1 MRVLIV
7 EDDPATRDLLE
18 RHLREQGIQV
28 EAVADS
34 QSGEASAATEVFD
47 AIVLDVV
54 LPGHD
59 GFQVCRRLRARNIDT
74 PILLLTGRLALD
86 DRVRGL
92 DAGADDYLVKPFA
105 LEELLA
111 RLRAVTR
118 RGRSRQFTSVLS
130 YGPVELDQNEKAV
143 RVNGE
148 AVTLTLTE
156 FRLLEYLLLRA
167 EKPVAREEL
176 ARHVWGQTSGAP
188 SNVVDVYISYLRKK
202 LGPAGSALLRTVRNV
217 GYTVTGRYA

>member
-1 MRVLIV
+1 MRVLVV

-18 RHLREQGIQV
+18 RHLREEGVQV

-34 QSGEASAATEVFD
+34 QSAEASAATGVFD

-59 GFQVCRRLRARNIDT
+59 GFQVCRRLRTRNIDT

-92 DAGADDYLVKPFA
+92 DAGADDYLMKPYA

-118 RGRSRQFTSVLS
+118 RGRSRQFSAVLS
-130 YGPVELDQNEKAV
+130 YGPVELDQRDKV
-143 RVNGE
+143 VKVNGE
-148 AVTLTLTE
+148 VVVLTVTE
-156 FRLLEYLLLRA
+156 FRLLEYLLMRA
-167 EKPVAREEL
+167 EKPVTRDEL
-176 ARHVWGQTSGAP
+176 ARHVWGQASGPP
-188 SNVVDVYISYLRKK
+188 SNVIDVYVSYLRKK
-202 LGPAGSALLRTVRNV
+202 LGPAGLSHLRTVRNV
-217 GYTVTGRYA
+217 GYTLTGRYA

>member
-1 MRVLIV
+1 MRVLVV
-7 EDDPATRDLLE
+7 EDDQAARDLLE
-18 RHLREQGIQV
+18 RHLRENGIKV

-34 QSGEASAATEVFD
+34 ESAESSAATGVFD
-47 AIVLDVV
+47 AIVLDVI

-59 GFQVCRRLRARNIDT
+59 GFQVCRRLRARSIDT

-92 DAGADDYLVKPFA
+92 DAGADDYLMKPYA

-118 RGRSRQFTSVLS
+118 RGRSRQYSAVLS
-130 YGPVELDQNEKAV
+130 YGPVELDQRDKV
-143 RVNGE
+143 VKVNGKPI
-148 AVTLTLTE
+148 VLTATE

-167 EKPVAREEL
+167 EKPVPRDEL
-176 ARHVWGQTSGAP
+176 ARHVWGGAAGLT

-202 LGPAGSALLRTVRNV
+202 LKGAGVPLVRTVRNV
-217 GYTVTGRYA
+217 GYILTGGCA